1 MIPEIKVISEFKII
15 GKKMTMSFANN
26 LTAELWKSFMPIRKQ
41 ISGSISADV
50 ISLQTY
56 PPFFDFNPTT
66 TFEKWAGV
74 EVKNETQIPQGMEA
88 LKIPKGMYAVFHYKG
103 LSTDTSIFEF
113 IFKKWLPSSG
123 FVLDDRPHFERL
135 GEKYKNGDPNSEEDI
150 FIPVRKL
157 S

>member
-1 MIPEIKVISEFKII
+1 MTPEIKVISEFKII

-50 ISLQTY
+50 ISLQIY

-66 TFEKWAGV
+66 KFEKWAGV
-74 EVKNETQIPQGMEA
+74 EVENETQIPQGMEVLA
-88 LKIPKGMYAVFHYKG
+88 ISEGTYAVFHYKG

-135 GEKYKNGDPNSEEDI
+135 GEKYKNGDLNSEEDI